1 MGEVSSE
8 IFENSKLLFKE
19 MGNFSFLLKIIIL
32 FIVYLFSNYIFDR
45 INNED
50 LIRTFAENPTINIQL
65 PNNTTF
71 KMLITICMIISS
83 HFIYNFLVKPFI
95 YPNKL
100 TK

>member
-1 MGEVSSE
+1 MMGEVSSE

-50 LIRTFAENPTINIQL
+50 LIRTSP
-65 PNNTTF
+65 PSY
-71 KMLITICMIISS
+71 SS
-83 HFIYNFLVKPFI
+83 LRDKKIVKL
-95 YPNKL
+95 KSVR
-100 TK
+100 